1 MASAPMYCS
10 EQDGDV
16 QFDSMGFIHSMQK
29 MFGKLGICTR
39 CVLAYAL
46 MQFNLKLI
54 LGNCMSYWLE

>member
-39 CVLAYAL
+39 CVLAYAP

-54 LGNCMSYWLE
+54 LGN